1 MSTVTASPRAARH
14 SASSARPGS
23 TARPWTPTVALVRLF
38 LRRDRVRIVGW
49 VLAIGSTV
57 AATVPALEATY
68 PDAASRQARAAILAN
83 PSAVMMTG
91 PGFGLEHYT
100 FGAMVANELSL
111 ALFVAVAIMSILLVV
126 RNTRAEEE
134 SGRTEILRAL
144 PVGQF
149 APAAAALLHVAL
161 ANLALTL
168 AVVAG
173 LVGTGM
179 ETASSLAMGL
189 ATALTGLV
197 FGAVAAVTTQ
207 VTARARSAS
216 GMAVAVLAV
225 TFVVRGIGDVLD
237 PLGSWLSWL
246 SPIAWAQQTRLS
258 PIAWAQQTRL
268 FVDLRWWPLVLSA
281 ALAVVLLLVA
291 VSLAQRRD
299 LGAGLRQER
308 PGSSVAASAL
318 LSVPGLARRLLRGSF
333 FGWAISLFVMGV
345 AFGSLA
351 TSLQDMVEEV
361 PEVGQWIGAGRGDL
375 TTAFGAAM
383 LAFLA
388 LGVGGFAV
396 GAVLR
401 LRTEEETGRV
411 EAMLTTGASR
421 LGWAG
426 AWFGVVAVQAV
437 LLLLLA
443 GLGLGLGV
451 GAAAGESGIIG
462 RITVAALA
470 YTPAVLVLAGFALAL
485 LGWLPRAASLAWAVV
500 AWAVF
505 VGWIGALLDLPGVLA
520 GLSPVR
526 HTPAVPAESASAA
539 PLLVMSLI
547 ALVTVVA
554 GLVGFRRRDVGA

>member
-1 MSTVTASPRAARH
+1 MSTVTAPPRAARH

-23 TARPWTPTVALVRLF
+23 TARPWTGTGALVRLF

-57 AATVPALEATY
+57 AATVPALEATF

-91 PGFGLEHYT
+91 PGFGLENYT

-161 ANLALTL
+161 ANLALAL

-246 SPIAWAQQTRLS
+246 SPIAWAQQTRL
-258 PIAWAQQTRL
+258 

-308 PGSSVAASAL
+308 LGSSVAASAL

-520 GLSPVR
+520 GLSPVH

>member
-1 MSTVTASPRAARH
+1 M
-14 SASSARPGS
+14 
-23 TARPWTPTVALVRLF
+23 ALVRLF

-68 PDAASRQARAAILAN
+68 PDAASRQARAAILVN

-111 ALFVAVAIMSILLVV
+111 ALFV
-126 RNTRAEEE
+126 
-134 SGRTEILRAL
+134 
-144 PVGQF
+144 
-149 APAAAALLHVAL
+149 
-161 ANLALTL
+161 
-168 AVVAG
+168 
-173 LVGTGM
+173 
-179 ETASSLAMGL
+179 
-189 ATALTGLV
+189 
-197 FGAVAAVTTQ
+197 AVAAVTTQ

-237 PLGSWLSWL
+237 PLGSWLSW
-246 SPIAWAQQTRLS
+246 LS

-505 VGWIGALLDLPGVLA
+505 VGWIGALLDLPGVLV